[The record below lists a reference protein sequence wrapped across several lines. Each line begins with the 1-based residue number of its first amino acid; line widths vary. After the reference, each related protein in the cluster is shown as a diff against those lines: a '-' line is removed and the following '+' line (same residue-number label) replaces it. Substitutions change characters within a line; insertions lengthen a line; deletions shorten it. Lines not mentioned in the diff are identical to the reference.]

1 MATNYRQIMA
11 IKAANKKKILEVCP
25 EADEAPGIYWFWRED
40 SAGIRYGYL
49 GQATKSLL
57 QRLAEHLSGY
67 QHIDLSIKKHKFY
80 SEDNP
85 YGYHVEIVEHCGPEE
100 CDEREQYWI
109 REYANQGYQLRN
121 KTTGSQS
128 EGKAGMD
135 NQKPTRGYHDGLAQ
149 GYKNAQKYVAGLFE
163 KNLVYSIN
171 GKPGKRNQAA
181 YEKFTEFLNVDG
193 STEEE
198 DEI

>member
-1 MATNYRQIMA
+1 MATNYRKIMA
-11 IKAANKKKILEVCP
+11 MKAANKKKILEVCP

-40 SAGIRYGYL
+40 AAGIRYGYL
-49 GQATKSLL
+49 GQATRSLL

-85 YGYHVEIVEHCGPEE
+85 YGYHVEIVEHCSPEE

-135 NQKPTRGYHDGLAQ
+135 NQKPTRGYHDGLDQ

-163 KNLVYSIN
+163 KNLTYSIS

-181 YEKFTEFLNVDG
+181 YDKFTEFLNVNKEE
-193 STEEE
+193 TE
-198 DEI
+198 

>member
-1 MATNYRQIMA
+1 MAPNYRQIMA

-40 SAGIRYGYL
+40 AAGIRYGYL

-80 SEDNP
+80 SEDNA
-85 YGYHVEIVEHCGPEE
+85 YGYHIEIVEHCSPEE

-109 REYANQGYQLRN
+109 KYYANQGFQLRN

-135 NQKPTRGYHDGLAQ
+135 SQKPARGYHDGLNQ

-163 KNLVYSIN
+163 KNLTYSIN

-181 YEKFTEFLNVDG
+181 YDKFTEFINANN
-193 STEEE
+193 TEEE
-198 DEI
+198 DEV

>member
-1 MATNYRQIMA
+1 MAPNYRKIMA
-11 IKAANKKKILEVCP
+11 MKAANKKKILEVCP
-25 EADEAPGIYWFWRED
+25 EADEAPGIYWLWRED

-49 GQATKSLL
+49 GQATKNLL
-57 QRLAEHLSGY
+57 QRLSEHLSGY

-80 SEDNP
+80 SEDNV
-85 YGYHVEIVEHCGPEE
+85 YGYHIEIVEHCSPEE

-109 REYANQGYQLRN
+109 KYYANQGFQLRN

-135 NQKPTRGYHDGLAQ
+135 NQKPARGYHDGLDQ
-149 GYKNAQKYVAGLFE
+149 GYKNAQKYVAGFFK
-163 KNLVYSIN
+163 KNLTYSIN

-181 YEKFTEFLNVDG
+181 YDKFTEFINVNN
-193 STEEE
+193 TEEE
-198 DEI
+198 EEV

>member
-1 MATNYRQIMA
+1 MAPNYRQIMA

-40 SAGIRYGYL
+40 AAGIRYGYL

-80 SEDNP
+80 SEDNI
-85 YGYHVEIVEHCGPEE
+85 YGYHVEIVEHCSPEE

-109 REYANQGYQLRN
+109 KYYADQGFQLMN
-121 KTTGSQS
+121 KTTGSQG
-128 EGKAGMD
+128 EGKAALGEG
-135 NQKPTRGYHDGLAQ
+135 KSPKGYRDGLVQ
-149 GYKNAQKYVAGLFE
+149 GRKNTIKEIAKLFE
-163 KNLVYSIN
+163 KNLTYQIN
-171 GKPGKRNQAA
+171 GTVNKRKQNALD
-181 YEKFTEFLNVDG
+181 KFESILAEVNT
-193 STEEE
+193 TE
-198 DEI
+198 DE

>member
-1 MATNYRQIMA
+1 MAPNYRKIMA
-11 IKAANKKKILEVCP
+11 MKAANKKKILEVCP
-25 EADEAPGIYWFWRED
+25 EADETPGIYWFWRED
-40 SAGIRYGYL
+40 AAGIRYGYL

-57 QRLAEHLSGY
+57 QRLSEHLSGY

-80 SEDNP
+80 SEDNI
-85 YGYHVEIVEHCGPEE
+85 YGYHVEIVEHCSPEE

-109 REYANQGYQLRN
+109 KYYADQGFQLRN

-135 NQKPTRGYHDGLAQ
+135 NQKPTRGYHDGLNQ

-163 KNLVYSIN
+163 KNLTYTIN
-171 GKPGKRNQAA
+171 GKPGKRNRAA
-181 YEKFTEFLNVDG
+181 YDKFTEFLNVND
-193 STEEE
+193 TEEE
-198 DEI
+198 EA

>member
-1 MATNYRQIMA
+1 MAPNYRQIMA

-40 SAGIRYGYL
+40 AAGIRYGYL

-80 SEDNP
+80 SEDNI
-85 YGYHVEIVEHCGPEE
+85 YGYHIEIVEHCSPEE

-109 REYANQGYQLRN
+109 KYYANQGFQLRN

-135 NQKPTRGYHDGLAQ
+135 SQKPARGYHDGLNQ

-163 KNLVYSIN
+163 KNLTYSIN

-181 YEKFTEFLNVDG
+181 YDKFTEFINVNN
-193 STEEE
+193 TEEE
-198 DEI
+198 EEV

>member
-1 MATNYRQIMA
+1 MAPNYRQIMA
-11 IKAANKKKILEVCP
+11 MKAANKKKILEVCP
-25 EADEAPGIYWFWRED
+25 DADEAPGIYWLWRED
-40 SAGIRYGYL
+40 AAGIRYGYL

-80 SEDNP
+80 SKDNI
-85 YGYHVEIVEHCGPEE
+85 YGYHIEIVEHCSPEE

-109 REYANQGYQLRN
+109 KYYANQGFQLRN

-135 NQKPTRGYHDGLAQ
+135 NQKPARGYHDGLDQ
-149 GYKNAQKYVAGLFE
+149 GYKNAQKYVANLFE
-163 KNLVYSIN
+163 KNLTYSIN

-181 YEKFTEFLNVDG
+181 YDKFTEFININN
-193 STEEE
+193 TEEE